1 MYLKNFLTTYKEIE
15 HYEDSYE
22 LYKIQLMQIF
32 DLFNFDDKIIAK
44 QNDIIDKELSTNN
57 DYINIKKKLLNKY
70 DNILFDENNISIL
83 FFSYDYFDTFHK
95 CYIKNDFS
103 NFNI

>member
-1 MYLKNFLTTYKEIE
+1 MYCKDFLTTYKEIE
-15 HYEDSYE
+15 NYEDSYE

-32 DLFNFDDKIIAK
+32 KINNFDDKIIANE
-44 QNDIIDKELSTNN
+44 NDIIDKELSNNN
-57 DYINIKKKLLNKY
+57 DYNNIKKELLNKY
-70 DNILFDENNISIL
+70 NNCLFDENNISIL
-83 FFSYDYFDTFHK
+83 FFSYDYFDLFHK